1 MCIEC
6 TSVSPPARVKYLGE
20 SWLFHVRWGCSTCS
34 KFIMNRNDLW
44 KIMAE
49 IVLPLPENRA
59 SSHSIWVLD
68 PKTHTHTHSEC
79 CGKVIV
85 FPMMFFAPRQ
95 DHQCQSVEPRTGRGA
110 RKRGSA
116 TCDVPFMARLSQ
128 GSPSAGRSWAWRFG
142 VLDGTLA
149 AATRAPE
156 MPTMTC
162 RTLGMARHSSRW
174 VTTLEPFR
182 GIEPWVILDS
192 IFDGIY
198 SSCQLTW
205 DSLWCSL

>member
-1 MCIEC
+1 MYFGFASCQSEIPGGVLIIPCKMGMQHLFE
-6 TSVSPPARVKYLGE
+6 VYHEQEWLVKNHG
-20 SWLFHVRWGCSTCS
+20 WNCPSTTR
-34 KFIMNRNDLW
+34 K
-44 KIMAE
+44 
-49 IVLPLPENRA
+49 
-59 SSHSIWVLD
+59 SSFEPFNLS
-68 PKTHTHTHSEC
+68 TGSQNTHTHSEC

-182 GIEPWVILDS
+182 GIEPCVILDS